1 MAQMVKNLPAK
12 AGDRGFRP
20 SAATTADRRI
30 PIQSRYTDHGE
41 GHGHHSGIL
50 AWRILQTEKP
60 GRCSPQGSQRVRRSS
75 ATNFLSHVYTFVNT
89 HLMVHLTR
97 THFIVSLNLFSYLF
111 HQTVTCQRQKGN
123 RIQF

>member
-1 MAQMVKNLPAK
+1 MYIRLSGFPDGSNGKESARN
-12 AGDRGFRP
+12 AGDRG
-20 SAATTADRRI
+20 SI
-30 PIQSRYTDHGE
+30 PGSVRSPGE
-41 GHGHHSGIL
+41 EHGHHSGIL
-50 AWRILQTEKP
+50 AWKILQTEKP
-60 GRCSPQGSQRVRRSS
+60 GRCSPQGSQRVGRSS

-89 HLMVHLTR
+89 HLMAHLTR